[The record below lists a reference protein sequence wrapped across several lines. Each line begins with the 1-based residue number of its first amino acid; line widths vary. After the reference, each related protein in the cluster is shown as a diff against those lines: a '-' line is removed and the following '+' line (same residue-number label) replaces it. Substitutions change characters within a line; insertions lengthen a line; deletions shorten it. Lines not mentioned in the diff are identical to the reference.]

1 MREVRRTLS
10 TTFRPNL
17 LATRRPL
24 LATGRIARLALLA
37 VRRTNRRRALL
48 ATLPQKRRRRL
59 RRLRQH
65 HFL

>member
-1 MREVRRTLS
+1 MREIRRTLS

-37 VRRTNRRRALL
+37 VRRTNRRALL